1 MTSSNPKV
9 SVIIPAYNVEK
20 YIQYC
25 VDSILKNT
33 YENFEVIIVNDGSTD
48 RTEEACKDLLSD
60 PRVRLISQ
68 GNSGVS
74 AARNTGIR
82 AANGDYVT
90 FIDGDDFVDEDY
102 LSYFVNLAENT
113 DSDFCIS
120 KYCYKKRGEQQTQ
133 DLRTEVYSNLDATAL
148 LLSDVVV
155 VGCWNKIYK
164 RSFLLENSIWFNEDL
179 FYGEG
184 LQFITTC
191 ALKAPCTGVGNK
203 KVYYYRRNNAASA
216 TTKFNI
222 DSVLNG
228 EKSIDR
234 IEAGINET
242 NDYLDAMLLQH
253 RCIYYVGA
261 LVKIRNNNLQIK
273 YRNEYQR
280 WEQFLHQ
287 SYGKVARN
295 KYISGY
301 RKALILGGCVSPYW
315 LGKLDII
322 RRRRISKHS
331 VS

>member
-9 SVIIPAYNVEK
+9 SVIIPAYNIEK

-25 VDSILKNT
+25 VDSVLKNT

-48 RTEEACKDLLSD
+48 RTEDVCKDLLLD

-68 GNSGVS
+68 GNQGVS

-82 AANGDYVT
+82 AANGDYIT
-90 FIDGDDFVDEDY
+90 FIDGDDFVDDDY
-102 LSYFVNLAENT
+102 LTYFVNLAENT
-113 DSDFCIS
+113 DSEFCIS
-120 KYCYKKRGEQQTQ
+120 KYCYKKRGEQQAK
-133 DLRTEVYSNLDATAL
+133 DIRTEVYSNLDATAL

-155 VGCWNKIYK
+155 VGCWNKLYK
-164 RSFLLENSIWFNEDL
+164 RSFLIGNNIWFNEDL

-191 ALKAPCTGVGNK
+191 ALKAPHIGVGDK

-222 DSVLNG
+222 ESVLNG

-234 IEAGINET
+234 IESRINQI

-253 RCIYYVGA
+253 RCMYYVGA
-261 LVKIRNNNLQIK
+261 LVKIRNNNLQTK
-273 YRNEYQR
+273 YPNDYHR

-287 SYGKVARN
+287 SIGKVLRN
-295 KYISGY
+295 KYISKY
-301 RKALILGGCVSPYW
+301 RKALILGGCVSPYC
-315 LGKLDII
+315 LGKLDTI
-322 RRRRISKHS
+322 RRRRIAKHS

>member
-1 MTSSNPKV
+1 MMTPKI

-20 YIQYC
+20 YIKRC
-25 VDSILKNT
+25 VDSVLQNT
-33 YENFEVIIVNDGSTD
+33 YSNFEIIIVNDGSTD
-48 RTEEACKDLLSD
+48 STESVCRGLLNDS
-60 PRVRLISQ
+60 RVHLFSQ
-68 GNSGVS
+68 SNAGVS
-74 AARNTGIR
+74 AARNTGIKQ
-82 AANGDYVT
+82 ATGEYIT
-90 FIDGDDFVDEDY
+90 FIDGDDFVACDY
-102 LSYFVNLAENT
+102 LSYFWELVQTTGA
-113 DSDFCIS
+113 DFCIS
-120 KYCYKKRGEQQTQ
+120 KYCFKNHGEQQTQ
-133 DLRTEVYSNLDATAL
+133 DVRNEIYSNLDATAL

-191 ALKAPCTGVGNK
+191 ALKAPRTGVGNRK
-203 KVYYYRRNNAASA
+203 IYYYRRNNATSA

-234 IEAGINET
+234 IESGINQT
-242 NDYLDAMLLQH
+242 NAYLDAMLLQH
-253 RCIYYVGA
+253 RCMYYVGA
-261 LVKIRNNNLQIK
+261 LVKIRNNHLQTK

-280 WEQFLHQ
+280 WEQFLHR
-287 SYGKVARN
+287 SYGKVTRN

-301 RKALILGGCVSPYW
+301 RKVLILVEWVSPYW
-315 LGKLDII
+315 LGKLDLI
-322 RRRRISKHS
+322 RRRRISTHS